1 MRQAYRKMMDKV
13 SPSPELVEAAV
24 RGRHVERRP
33 RMGRRMIAAAVAVA
47 LCLAIPALG
56 ARVEP
61 IYRLMYL
68 VSPSVAQFFVPVERS
83 CVSSGVEMELVAA
96 RLEGDTA
103 QFYITLKDL
112 EGDVLDGT
120 VDLYDSY
127 SIRSP
132 FDSTGTCEL
141 VGWED
146 GTATF
151 LVTVAT
157 MDGSDIPG
165 GKITFQVRELL
176 TGKTTYDDITVPVD
190 WSSVGEGESRK
201 IAHETGGSGLLY
213 ETYVSGDPKML
224 VPGTPLAGFP
234 VEGVDLT
241 AIGYVDGLLHIQTQV
256 ADLISNDNHGYF
268 WLETAEGERVD
279 AVCSVSATNGQNG
292 ADRLDWQDMVFDIAP
307 SDLAG
312 CTLKGEF
319 VAGGSLVKGNWSITF
334 QAENQGE
341 VPQ

>member
-13 SPSPELVEAAV
+13 SPSGELVEAAV
-24 RGRHVERRP
+24 RGRPAERRP
-33 RMGRRMIAAAVAVA
+33 RMGRRMIAAAAAVA

-103 QFYITLKDL
+103 QFYITL
-112 EGDVLDGT
+112 EGDGLDGT

-127 SIRSP
+127 RILTP

-151 LVTVAT
+151 LVTIAT
-157 MDGSDIPG
+157 MDGSRIPG

-190 WSSVGEGESRK
+190 WSSVGEGESQK
-201 IAHETGGSGLLY
+201 MEHGTGGSGLLY
-213 ETYVSGDPKML
+213 ETCLSGDPEML
-224 VPGTPLAGFP
+224 VPGTPLAGFQ
-234 VEGVDLT
+234 VEGVELT

-279 AVCSVSATNGQNG
+279 AVYSVSATNGQSG
-292 ADRLDWQDMVFDIAP
+292 ADRLDWQDMVFDIDP

-312 CTLKGEF
+312 CTLKGRF
-319 VAGGSLVKGNWSITF
+319 VAGGTLVKGDWSITF

>member
-13 SPSPELVEAAV
+13 SPSGELVEAAV
-24 RGRHVERRP
+24 RGRPAERRP
-33 RMGRRMIAAAVAVA
+33 RMGRRMIAAAAAVA

-103 QFYITLKDL
+103 QFYITL
-112 EGDVLDGT
+112 EGDGLDGT

-127 SIRSP
+127 RILTP

-151 LVTVAT
+151 LVTIAT
-157 MDGSDIPG
+157 MDGSRIPG

-176 TGKTTYDDITVPVD
+176 TGQPFPAKGPAQGITKHRAVVPHAASARRLPIIDPGLSLFIDPDVTAL
-190 WSSVGEGESRK
+190 K
-201 IAHETGGSGLLY
+201 I
-213 ETYVSGDPKML
+213 
-224 VPGTPLAGFP
+224 P
-234 VEGVDLT
+234 VALT
-241 AIGYVDGLLHIQTQV
+241 
-256 ADLISNDNHGYF
+256 HGN
-268 WLETAEGERVD
+268 R
-279 AVCSVSATNGQNG
+279 
-292 ADRLDWQDMVFDIAP
+292 I
-307 SDLAG
+307 
-312 CTLKGEF
+312 
-319 VAGGSLVKGNWSITF
+319 
-334 QAENQGE
+334 
-341 VPQ
+341 